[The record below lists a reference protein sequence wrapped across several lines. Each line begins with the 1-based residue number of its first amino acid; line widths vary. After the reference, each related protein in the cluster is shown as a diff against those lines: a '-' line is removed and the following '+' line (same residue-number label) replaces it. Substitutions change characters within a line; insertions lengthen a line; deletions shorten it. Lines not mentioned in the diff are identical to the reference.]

1 LIILLPNLVAH
12 ADYVG
17 GMMAITMPGR
27 HSTLEAALAAVRT
40 LRTSLLIGLFG
51 GAGLR
56 FVSVSLFG
64 FLPEIILYVVCCKP
78 LARYAG
84 QKTLRA
90 LNRETAATTVAL
102 ELQCATFTI
111 MCLAVT
117 LLVVTGSTNIRSLP
131 TAHKL
136 IGDAVVRVRW
146 HDVLS
151 LSWKKLKAV
160 LSFDLTTVSPVTI
173 KVLQAI
179 ANVLARW

>member
-1 LIILLPNLVAH
+1 MKLNSL
-12 ADYVG
+12 
-17 GMMAITMPGR
+17 TM
-27 HSTLEAALAAVRT
+27 TE
-40 LRTSLLIGLFG
+40 GLFPVKFLALKNLLLA
-51 GAGLR
+51 GA
-56 FVSVSLFG
+56 FV
-64 FLPEIILYVVCCKP
+64 
-78 LARYAG
+78 LA
-84 QKTLRA
+84 
-90 LNRETAATTVAL
+90 
-102 ELQCATFTI
+102 F
-111 MCLAVT
+111 AVT

-136 IGDAVVRVRW
+136 IGDTVVRVRW